1 MSLLLAP
8 ESAPFF
14 IAAAILVALTVI
26 EVMAMVIGFSFSDM
40 LGDPIDSHDGLSWLF
55 SWFNVGGVPILILV
69 MLFLGIFAISGLLI
83 QMVASQLYGLL
94 PAGIAA
100 TLSVI
105 CTIPLT
111 RHSTRAV
118 ARIVPRDETYAV
130 DLTELVG
137 RTGQVTV
144 GPLDQGLPG
153 QVQLKDAHGNWHTVR
168 ACAARGEAAIPVRTI
183 VLLVDRT
190 KNIFTAIVAPPDL
203 QAATDHP
210 PTEH

>member
-1 MSLLLAP
+1 MNLLLAP

-40 LGDPIDSHDGLSWLF
+40 LGDPFDSHDGLSWLF

-69 MLFLGIFAISGLLI
+69 MLFLGIFAICGLLI
-83 QMVASQLYGLL
+83 QMVASHTYGLL
-94 PAGIAA
+94 PASIAA

-105 CTIPLT
+105 CSIPLT

-130 DLTELVG
+130 DLSDLVG

-153 QVQLKDAHGNWHTVR
+153 QVQIKDTHGNWHTVR
-168 ACAARGEAAIPVRTI
+168 ARAAKGEVAIPVRTI

-190 KNIFTAIVAPPDL
+190 KDIFTAIVAPPDL
-203 QAATDHP
+203 QASAETP
-210 PTEH
+210 TTEH